1 MSIAI
6 RRSILVVVLSL
17 LVVAAGIVV
26 VSQRAN
32 AASSTPV
39 VYVATGENFPDAL
52 GAGPAAAPGAGPIR
66 WVAQNGIPSETAA
79 ELTRLSPDK
88 IIIVGGTAVVSPSVE
103 SGLAA
108 YAGSVERIA
117 GSNRYDTAARLSAAT
132 FPVASS
138 VGGGDA
144 DTLDGKDSTAFAT
157 SGHDHDTDYLA
168 VDGKAT
174 DADKLDGKDSTAF
187 LTKTSY
193 DSDKD
198 GVVDSAEVKIRYTSE
213 SFTVDMASEVPP
225 ADKVKCV
232 TSSIAFDGATTVVA
246 SGGLSLD
253 PIGTSWASFH
263 GYVHYSKDGGSTWT
277 PLNGVGLRGF
287 PPEAIYPAAVPISA
301 ADDLGSGTYNFGIMV
316 YGVNHQAAPGTAD
329 YDGQCELTV
338 TAYVGQGATTD
349 IVVD

>member
-1 MSIAI
+1 MKGVGEMANRTSS
-6 RRSILVVVLSL
+6 RVLL
-17 LVVAAGIVV
+17 IVAAFVLFLVPVAAIAAGGFTDVDDDSVFKVDIEWLADAGVTKGCNPPTNDEFCPGDNVTREQMAAFMHRLAVNRVV
-26 VSQRAN
+26 DAKTANHAAEANVAATAGNAAN
-32 AASSTPV
+32 A
-39 VYVATGENFPDAL
+39 DM
-52 GAGPAAAPGAGPIR
+52 
-66 WVAQNGIPSETAA
+66 
-79 ELTRLSPDK
+79 
-88 IIIVGGTAVVSPSVE
+88 
-103 SGLAA
+103 
-108 YAGSVERIA
+108 
-117 GSNRYDTAARLSAAT
+117 
-132 FPVASS
+132 
-138 VGGGDA
+138 
-144 DTLDGKDSTAFAT
+144 LDGLGS
-157 SGHDHDTDYLA
+157 S
-168 VDGKAT
+168 
-174 DADKLDGKDSTAF
+174 AF
-187 LTKTSY
+187 LAKTAY

-225 ADKVKCV
+225 VDKIKCV
-232 TSSIAFDGATTVVA
+232 TSSIAFDEATTVVA

-263 GYVHYSKDGGSTWT
+263 GYVGYSKDGGSTWT

-301 ADDLGSGTYNFGIMV
+301 ADDLGSGTYSLGIMV